1 MMGSTA
7 YNALSARRARAL
19 ARRTQPTRRTRRHG
33 NPMFWVI
40 LSVIA
45 ALLLVALVGPMI
57 APASV
62 NTSSILDAFSAPS
75 SAHWL
80 GTDAQGRD
88 VFWRLVV
95 GARYSIFSAVLVVAG
110 YSVIGV
116 LVAVAAATGGRVVD
130 QVLMRVCDAGLAL
143 PPLVF
148 AMGLAAVLGGGLGPA
163 IVALIATGWPFTA
176 RLLREVLRETSQS
189 PFIEGA
195 RVLGLSKTRVMMR
208 HILPNSLDV
217 LIVKWAA
224 DIGFVILSL
233 SALSFIGVGAQPPI
247 PEWGAL
253 VNEAA
258 RSTAQGWWVIFAPGI
273 AIALTVTA
281 FALLGDQLQARLNPL
296 LRTSVTAPTVNERP
310 AS

>member
-1 MMGSTA
+1 MIGSTA
-7 YNALSARRARAL
+7 LAARSTRAVSKRMHPV
-19 ARRTQPTRRTRRHG
+19 RKRRRHA
-33 NPMFWVI
+33 NVSFWVI
-40 LSVIA
+40 LTVIGV
-45 ALLLVALVGPMI
+45 LLVVAVIGPWI

-62 NTSSILDAFSAPS
+62 NTSSILDAFDAPS
-75 SAHWL
+75 AQHWL

-88 VFWRLVV
+88 VLWRLVV
-95 GARYSIFSAVLVVAG
+95 GARYSILSAIVVVAG
-110 YSVIGV
+110 YSLIGV
-116 LVAVAAATGGRVVD
+116 IVAVAAATGGRVVD

-176 RLLREVLRETSQS
+176 RLLREVLRETSQA

-195 RVLGLSKTRVMMR
+195 RVLGLSRRRVMLR

-233 SALSFIGVGAQPPI
+233 SALSFIGVGAQPPT

-273 AIALTVTA
+273 AIAITVTA

-296 LRTSVTAPTVNERP
+296 LRATAASPTVNTKGA